1 MLVGAGLSIA
11 PAHAEADRSIALI
24 WDASGSMKAALPD
37 GQTRMDAAKAAVAN
51 FVGTLK
57 PETGEKVDEPYGPS
71 RAPHSSPAIST

>member
-1 MLVGAGLSIA
+1 
-11 PAHAEADRSIALI
+11 
-24 WDASGSMKAALPD
+24 MKAALPD